1 MPTELDIGNFETKQ
15 TLETFGFL
23 PKMSPNEIQAQI
35 AYIIANGWT
44 PAIEHEHPS
53 KSFDHYWTMWKLP
66 FFGET
71 DMGNVLAE
79 LDACHRTFPDHHVR
93 LTGYDSYT
101 QSQGSCFVVFEGR
114 S

>member
-1 MPTELDIGNFETKQ
+1 MPSESEIGNFETKQ

-23 PKMSPNEIQAQI
+23 PKMNPNEIQAQI

-44 PAIEHEHPS
+44 PAIEHEHPG